1 MKAIVVSQDPIQ
13 PPLSWLDWPDP
24 IVRPGWVVVE
34 LVAAALNRHDAMNVA
49 DRTTRKSPSVIGSD
63 GAGEIAAIGS
73 DVGGWHVGDEVIILP
88 SLWWGDYE
96 RSPSSAFE
104 ILGDVTQGTFAQL
117 IAIPQENIFRRPER
131 LSWNQAAALP
141 LAALTAWRALMTQGQ
156 LAPGDRLLVTGASGG
171 VASFAIMMAHAVGA
185 EVSVTTS
192 SSAKLETAL
201 TLGATSGVVRQE
213 GWEDSLSELG
223 QFDVVLDSSGAS
235 WPALVKSVSPG
246 GTLVSIGRTV
256 RNLAE
261 VVVRDL
267 FVGQRRIVGSSMGSP
282 REFAA
287 LLEHVSGAEW
297 VPVVDSVFE
306 MSQPVAA
313 FSRIDGSDRNGKV
326 VLRV

>member
-13 PPLSWLDWPDP
+13 PPVSWLDWPDP

-34 LVAAALNRHDAMNVA
+34 LVAAALNRHDTMNVA
-49 DRTTRKSPSVIGSD
+49 ARTTRNSPSVIGSD
-63 GAGEIAAIGS
+63 GAGVIVAIGS
-73 DVGGWHVGDEVIILP
+73 DVDCWQVGTEVVILP

-104 ILGDVTQGTFAQL
+104 ILGDITQGTFAQL
-117 IAIPQENIFRRPER
+117 IVIPQENVFRRPER
-131 LSWNQAAALP
+131 LSWIQSAALP

-156 LAPGDRLLVTGASGG
+156 LAPGERLLVTGASGG

-213 GWEDSLSELG
+213 GWEESLSELG
-223 QFDVVLDSSGAS
+223 QFDVVLDSSGAG
-235 WPALVKSVSPG
+235 WPALVKSISPG
-246 GTLVSIGRTV
+246 GTLVSIGRTA
-256 RNLAE
+256 RDFAE

-282 REFAA
+282 REFVA
-287 LLEHVSGAEW
+287 LLAHVKDTEW
-297 VPVVDSVFE
+297 VPLVDSVFK
-306 MSQPVAA
+306 MSEPVAA
-313 FSRIDGSDRNGKV
+313 FARIDGSDRNGKV